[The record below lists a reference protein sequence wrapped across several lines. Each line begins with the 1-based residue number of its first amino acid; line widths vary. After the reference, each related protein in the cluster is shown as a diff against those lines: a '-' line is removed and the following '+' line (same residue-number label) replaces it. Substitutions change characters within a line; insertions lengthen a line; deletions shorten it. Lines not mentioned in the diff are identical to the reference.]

1 MVQSR
6 QAEEKIRAILTFP
19 GCWLLEEDETMD
31 TRDGGEQQVESMGQ
45 RAELRS
51 YLLSRTVTLLLS
63 LLHSPGRLG
72 GGGAAGHLSSLHK
85 PGSQGVAEQDQ
96 TEFKSMDG
104 AREIY
109 LWVHWVKFS

>member
-51 YLLSRTVTLLLS
+51 YLLSRTVT
-63 LLHSPGRLG
+63 
-72 GGGAAGHLSSLHK
+72 GHLSSLHK